1 MRVVPLT
8 YVTGHRN
15 PDTDSIAA
23 AIGYAEL
30 RSRQD
35 PDTTYLPVRLGE
47 LNAQTRWVL
56 ERAGAAEP
64 DLLPHIMLRVR
75 DVMQQDFY
83 AAGVDD
89 AVREVG
95 LTMAADKLD
104 VVPIVD
110 HDGKLVGVM
119 TERALARR
127 YIRESR
133 EASSLVDTPTRISAI
148 ASAVSG
154 EQVVGDD
161 HPVAGRVWVFAM
173 EVDFPESGIGE
184 GDVVVIGNR
193 EDAQL
198 RMIERGIALMLVSNG
213 ATPSD
218 AVLKLANEAGTAVVV
233 SPLDSYVCGR
243 MTTLAAP
250 CRALMDAEPLTVRG
264 NDLLEDVTDEI
275 KNVHYRAAV
284 AVDRRGH
291 PIGLVTRSDL
301 VNPTPRDV
309 ILVDHAEQGQSVP
322 GIEQAHIVEILDHH
336 HIGSIETRLPV
347 RATFDPVGS
356 TSTLVLER
364 FQQAGHEPT
373 VPTATVLLGAIL
385 SDTVILNSP
394 TTTDRDRAAVTFL
407 AGVLEVDALKFGR
420 EMFESGS
427 DAADASVES
436 LLARDSKEY
445 ETADGPMCIAQVETA
460 GKVLS
465 DRLGELREA
474 LQAQHDKNGHVL
486 SALMVTDILEKH
498 TSLLVAGDVA
508 AAERAFDAQADN
520 GVLEL
525 PGVMSRK
532 KQVAPPLLGAF

>member
-1 MRVVPLT
+1 MGAVPLT

-30 RSRQD
+30 RSRLD
-35 PDTTYLPVRLGE
+35 PDTTYLPVRLGD

-56 ERAGAAEP
+56 ERARAAEP

-154 EQVVGDD
+154 DQIVGEDT
-161 HPVAGRVWVFAM
+161 PVAGRVWVFAM
-173 EVDFPESGIGE
+173 ATDFPESGIGE

-193 EDAQL
+193 EDAQR
-198 RMIERGIALMLVSNG
+198 RMIERGVALMLVSNG

-218 AVLKLANEAGTAVVV
+218 EILKLANESGTAVVV

-250 CRALMDAEPLTVRG
+250 CSALMDAEPLTVRG
-264 NDLLEDVTDEI
+264 NDLLEDVTDDI
-275 KNVHYRAAV
+275 KNVHYRSAI

-291 PIGLVTRSDL
+291 PIGLVTRTDL

-364 FQQAGHEPT
+364 FLQASEEPT
-373 VPTATVLLGAIL
+373 LPTAAVLLGAIL

-394 TTTDRDRAAVTFL
+394 TTTDRDREAVDFL
-407 AGVLEVDALKFGR
+407 AHFLDVDAEAFGR

-427 DAADASVES
+427 DAADAPVEA
-436 LLARDSKEY
+436 LLGRDLKEY

-460 GKVLS
+460 GKILV
-465 DRLGELREA
+465 DRLGELRDA

-498 TSLLVAGDVA
+498 TSLLVAGDVS
-508 AAERAFDAQADN
+508 AAERAFDTPATD

-532 KQVAPPLLGAF
+532 KQVAPQLLGAF

>member
-1 MRVVPLT
+1 MGAVPHIH
-8 YVTGHRN
+8 VTGHRN

-30 RSRQD
+30 RAHLD
-35 PDTTYLPVRLGE
+35 PGNTYVPVRLGD
-47 LNAQTRWVL
+47 LNSQTRWVL

-64 DLLPHIMLRVR
+64 EFLPHVMLRVR

-89 AVREVG
+89 AVRDVG

-133 EASSLVDTPTRISAI
+133 EASTLVDAPTRVSAI
-148 ASAVSG
+148 AAAVSG
-154 EQVVGDD
+154 EHVVGDD
-161 HPVAGRVWVFAM
+161 VAVAGRVWVFAM
-173 EVDFPESGIGE
+173 ATDFPESGIGA
-184 GDVVVIGNR
+184 GDAVIIGNR
-193 EDAQL
+193 EDAQR
-198 RMIERGIALMLVSNG
+198 RMIERGVSLMLLSNG
-213 ATPSD
+213 VTPSD
-218 AVLKLANEAGTAVVV
+218 EILKYAREHGTAVVV

-250 CRALMDAEPLTVRG
+250 CSALMDAEPLTVRG
-264 NDLLEDVTDEI
+264 NDLLEDVTEEI

-291 PIGLVTRSDL
+291 PMGLVTRSDL
-301 VNPTPRDV
+301 VNPTPREV
-309 ILVDHAEQGQSVP
+309 LLVDHAEQGQSVI
-322 GIEQAHIVEILDHH
+322 GVEKAHIVEILDHH
-336 HIGSIETRLPV
+336 HIGSIETRVPV

-356 TSTLVLER
+356 TSTLVIER
-364 FQQAGHEPT
+364 FRQAQVEPT
-373 VPTATVLLGAIL
+373 LPTATVLLGAIL

-394 TTTDRDRAAVTFL
+394 TTTDRDREAVRFL
-407 AGVLEVDALKFGR
+407 AEFVGVEATRFGR

-436 LLARDSKEY
+436 LLGRDSKEY
-445 ETADGPMCIAQVETA
+445 ETAEGPLSIAQIETA
-460 GKVLS
+460 GTILV
-465 DRLGELREA
+465 DRLGELRQA
-474 LQAQHDKNGHVL
+474 LQAQHDRNGHVL
-486 SALMVTDILEKH
+486 SALMITDILEKH
-498 TSLLVAGDVA
+498 TQLLLAGDIA
-508 AAERAFDAQADN
+508 AAERAFGKDAKD
-520 GVLEL
+520 GIIDL

-532 KQVAPPLLGAF
+532 KQVAPLLLGAF

>member
-1 MRVVPLT
+1 MVGVPLT

-30 RSRQD
+30 RSRLD
-35 PDTTYLPVRLGE
+35 PDTTYLPVRLGD

-56 ERAGAAEP
+56 NQAGAAEP

-75 DVMQQDFY
+75 DVMAQDFY

-133 EASSLVDTPTRISAI
+133 EASSLVDTPTRIGAI

-161 HPVAGRVWVFAM
+161 HTVAGRVWVFAM
-173 EVDFPESGIGE
+173 EVDFPESGIGA

-193 EDAQL
+193 ADAQR
-198 RMIERGIALMLVSNG
+198 RMIERGVALMLVSNG

-218 AVLKLANEAGTAVVV
+218 EVLKLANDAGTAVVV

-250 CRALMDAEPLTVRG
+250 CRALMDAVPLTVRG
-264 NDLLEDVTDEI
+264 NDLLEDVTEEI

-291 PIGLVTRSDL
+291 PIGLVTRTDL

-356 TSTLVLER
+356 TSTLVIER
-364 FQQAGHEPT
+364 FAQASEEPT
-373 VPTATVLLGAIL
+373 RPTATVLLGAIL

-394 TTTDRDRAAVTFL
+394 TTTQRDRDAVRWLEKFL
-407 AGVLEVDALKFGR
+407 GLDAHAWGR

-427 DAADASVES
+427 DAADASVDS
-436 LLARDSKEY
+436 LLARDLKEY
-445 ETADGPMCIAQVETA
+445 ETAEGPMCIAQVETA
-460 GKVLS
+460 GKVLAG
-465 DRLGELREA
+465 RLGELREA

-498 TSLLVAGDVA
+498 TSLLVAGDVS
-508 AAERAFDAQADN
+508 AAERAFDRPAAD
-520 GVLEL
+520 GILEL

-532 KQVAPPLLGAF
+532 KQVAPQLLGAF

>member
-1 MRVVPLT
+1 MVAVPLT

-30 RSRQD
+30 RALQD
-35 PDTTYLPVRLGE
+35 PDTTYLPVRLGD

-56 ERAGAAEP
+56 DQAGAPEP

-148 ASAVSG
+148 AGAVSG
-154 EQVVGDD
+154 DQVVGDD

-198 RMIERGIALMLVSNG
+198 RMIERGVALMLVSNG

-218 AVLKLANEAGTAVVV
+218 AVLRAAHEAGTAVVV

-264 NDLLEDVTDEI
+264 NDLLEDVTEEI
-275 KNVHYRAAV
+275 KNVHYRAAI

-291 PIGLVTRSDL
+291 PIGLVTRTDL

-356 TSTLVLER
+356 TSTLVIER
-364 FQQAGHEPT
+364 FAQAGEEPT
-373 VPTATVLLGAIL
+373 KPTATVLLGAIL

-394 TTTDRDRAAVTFL
+394 TTTQRDRDAVRWLEKFL
-407 AGVLEVDALKFGR
+407 ELDAHAWGR

-427 DAADASVES
+427 DAADAPVEA
-436 LLARDSKEY
+436 LLGRDSKEY

-460 GKVLS
+460 GKILVN
-465 DRLGELREA
+465 RLGELREA
-474 LQAQHDKNGHVL
+474 LQVQHDKNGHVL

-498 TSLLVAGDVA
+498 TSLLVAGDVG
-508 AAERAFDAQADN
+508 AAERAFGRQADD

-532 KQVAPPLLGAF
+532 KQVAPQLLGAF

>member
-1 MRVVPLT
+1 MGEVPLIH
-8 YVTGHRN
+8 VTGHRN

-30 RSRQD
+30 RGRLD
-35 PDTTYLPVRLGE
+35 PDNSYVPVRLGD
-47 LNAQTRWVL
+47 LNSQTRWVL
-56 ERAGAAEP
+56 EQADAAEP
-64 DLLPHIMLRVR
+64 EFLPHVMLRVG
-75 DVMQQDFY
+75 DVMQRDFY

-95 LTMAADKLD
+95 LMMAQDRLD

-110 HDGKLVGVM
+110 HDGRLAGVM

-133 EASSLVDTPTRISAI
+133 EASTLVDTPTHISAI

-154 EQVVGDD
+154 EQVTGEDAS
-161 HPVAGRVWVFAM
+161 VAGRVWVFAM
-173 EVDFPESGIGE
+173 DANWAASGIRE
-184 GDVVVIGNR
+184 GDVVVVGNR
-193 EDAQL
+193 DDAQRL
-198 RMIERGIALMLVSNG
+198 AIDRGVALLLISNG
-213 ATPSD
+213 VAPGD
-218 AVLKLANEAGTAVVV
+218 EILKLARERGTAVVL

-250 CRALMDAEPLTVRG
+250 CSALMDAEPLTVRAG
-264 NDLLEDVTDEI
+264 DLLEDVTEEI

-284 AVDRRGH
+284 AVDRRGR
-291 PIGLVTRSDL
+291 PMGLVTRSDL
-301 VNPTPRDV
+301 VNPQPREV
-309 ILVDHAEQGQSVP
+309 LLVDHAEQAQSVP

-336 HIGSIETRLPV
+336 HIGSIETRVPV

-364 FQQAGHEPT
+364 FRQVAEEPT
-373 VPTATVLLGAIL
+373 RPTATVLLGAIL

-394 TTTDRDRAAVTFL
+394 TTTERDREAVTFL
-407 AGVLEVDALKFGR
+407 ERFLGVDAQDFGR
-420 EMFESGS
+420 EMFERGS

-436 LLARDSKEY
+436 LLHRDSKEY
-445 ETADGPMCIAQVETA
+445 ETADGPMSIAQVETA
-460 GKVLS
+460 GKILA
-465 DRLGELREA
+465 DRLDELREA
-474 LQAQHDKNGHVL
+474 LQAQHDRNGHVL

-498 TSLLVAGDVA
+498 TQLLVAGDVS
-508 AAERAFDAQADN
+508 AAERAF
-520 GVLEL
+520 GVAAKDGILDL

>member
-1 MRVVPLT
+1 MRGVPLIH
-8 YVTGHRN
+8 VTGHRN

-23 AIGYAEL
+23 AIGYSEL
-30 RSRQD
+30 RARLD
-35 PDTTYLPVRLGE
+35 PDNTYVPVRLGD
-47 LNAQTRWVL
+47 LNSQTRWVL
-56 ERAGAAEP
+56 ERAEAAEP
-64 DLLPHIMLRVR
+64 VFLPHVMLRVG
-75 DVMQQDFY
+75 DVMQEDFY

-95 LTMAADKLD
+95 LTMAQDRLD

-110 HDGKLVGVM
+110 HDGRLAGVM

-133 EASSLVDTPTRISAI
+133 EASTLVDTPTRISAI
-148 ASAVSG
+148 AAAVSG
-154 EQVVGDD
+154 EQVVGEDTT
-161 HPVAGRVWVFAM
+161 VAGRVWVFAM
-173 EVDFPESGIGE
+173 AADFPESGIAP
-184 GDVVVIGNR
+184 GDVVIIGNR
-193 EDAQL
+193 EDAQR
-198 RMIERGIALMLVSNG
+198 RMIERGAALMLISNG
-213 ATPSD
+213 VAPSD
-218 AVLKLANEAGTAVVV
+218 DILKLAREHGAAVVL

-250 CRALMDAEPLTVRG
+250 CSALMDAEPLTVRSS
-264 NDLLEDVTDEI
+264 DLLEDVTEDI

-301 VNPTPRDV
+301 VRPKPREV
-309 ILVDHAEQGQSVP
+309 LLVDHAEQAQSVP

-336 HIGSIETRLPV
+336 HIGSIETRVPV

-364 FQQAGHEPT
+364 FLQVGEQPT
-373 VPTATVLLGAIL
+373 RPTATVLLGAIL

-394 TTTDRDRAAVTFL
+394 TTTDRDRAAVTY
-407 AGVLEVDALKFGR
+407 LEDHLGLDAQEFGR

-427 DAADASVES
+427 DAADASVDA
-436 LLARDSKEY
+436 LLSRDSKEY
-445 ETADGPMCIAQVETA
+445 ETAEGPMCIAQVETA
-460 GKVLS
+460 GQILS

-498 TSLLVAGDVA
+498 TQLLVAGDVG
-508 AAERAFDAQADN
+508 AAERAFGAHAQD
-520 GVLEL
+520 GIIDL

>member
-1 MRVVPLT
+1 MKTVPNIA
-8 YVTGHRN
+8 VTGHRN

-30 RSRQD
+30 RGRQD
-35 PDTTYLPVRLGE
+35 PDNTYIPVRLGD
-47 LNAQTRWVL
+47 LNSQTRWVL
-56 ERAGAAEP
+56 QQARAAEP
-64 DLLPHIMLRVR
+64 MFLPHIMLRVR

-89 AVREVG
+89 PIREVG
-95 LTMAADKLD
+95 LTMAAEKLD

-133 EASSLVDTPTRISAI
+133 EASSLVDTPTRVSAI
-148 ASAVSG
+148 AAAVSG
-154 EQVVGDD
+154 AQVVGDD
-161 HPVAGRVWVFAM
+161 VTVAGRVWVFAM
-173 EVDFPESGIGE
+173 ATDFPESGIGA
-184 GDVVVIGNR
+184 GDVVILGNR

-198 RMIERGIALMLVSNG
+198 RMIERGVALIVVSNG
-213 ATPSD
+213 VAPSD
-218 AVLKLANEAGTAVVV
+218 DVLRAARDAGTAVVV
-233 SPLDSYVCGR
+233 SDLDSYVCGR
-243 MTTLAAP
+243 LTTLAAP
-250 CRALMDAEPLTVRG
+250 CSALMDTDPLTVRG
-264 NDLLEDVTDEI
+264 NDLLEDVTDMI
-275 KNVHYRAAV
+275 KDVSYRSAV
-284 AVDRRGH
+284 AVDRLGH
-291 PIGLVTRSDL
+291 PIGLVTRTDL

-309 ILVDHAEQGQSVP
+309 LLVDHAEQGQSVP
-322 GIEQAHIVEILDHH
+322 GIDRAHIVEILDHH
-336 HIGSIETRLPV
+336 HIGSIETRVPV

-356 TSTLVLER
+356 TSTLVIER
-364 FQQAGHEPT
+364 FLQAGEEPT
-373 VPTATVLLGAIL
+373 RPTATVLLGAIL

-394 TTTDRDRAAVTFL
+394 TTTDRDHAAVRWLEQFL
-407 AGVLEVDALKFGR
+407 DLDAADWGR

-427 DAADASVES
+427 DASDASAES
-436 LLARDSKEY
+436 LLGRDSKEY
-445 ETADGPMCIAQVETA
+445 ETSEGPMCIAQVETA
-460 GKVLS
+460 GKVLA

-498 TSLLVAGDVA
+498 TQLLVAGDVST
-508 AAERAFDAQADN
+508 AEKAFGTSATDGILD
-520 GVLEL
+520 L

>member
-1 MRVVPLT
+1 VPLT

-30 RSRQD
+30 RARLD

-56 ERAGAAEP
+56 DRAQAAEP

-154 EQVVGDD
+154 EQVVGEDVT
-161 HPVAGRVWVFAM
+161 VAGRVWVFAM
-173 EVDFPESGIGE
+173 ATDFAESGISA

-193 EDAQL
+193 EDAQR
-198 RMIERGIALMLVSNG
+198 RMIERGVALMLVSNG
-213 ATPSD
+213 GTPSD
-218 AVLKLANEAGTAVVV
+218 EVLKLANDAGTAVVV

-264 NDLLEDVTDEI
+264 NDLLEDVTEEI
-275 KNVHYRAAV
+275 KNVHYRAAI

-291 PIGLVTRSDL
+291 PIGLVTRTDL

-364 FQQAGHEPT
+364 FAQYGEEPSA
-373 VPTATVLLGAIL
+373 PTATVLLGAIL

-394 TTTDRDRAAVTFL
+394 TTTDRDRDAVRW
-407 AGVLEVDALKFGR
+407 LEKHLDVDAEEFGR

-460 GKVLS
+460 GKVLA

-498 TSLLVAGDVA
+498 TSLLVAGDVG
-508 AAERAFDAQADN
+508 AAERAFATQATD

-532 KQVAPPLLGAF
+532 KQVAPQLLGAF

>member
-1 MRVVPLT
+1 MVRVPLT

-30 RSRQD
+30 RARLD
-35 PDTTYLPVRLGE
+35 PDTTYLPVRLGD

-56 ERAGAAEP
+56 DRAGAAEP

-133 EASSLVDTPTRISAI
+133 EASSLVDTPTRVSAI

-154 EQVVGDD
+154 EQIVGEDVA
-161 HPVAGRVWVFAM
+161 VAGRVWVFAM

-184 GDVVVIGNR
+184 GDVVVLGNR
-193 EDAQL
+193 EDAQR
-198 RMIERGIALMLVSNG
+198 RMIERGVALMLVSNG
-213 ATPSD
+213 STPSD
-218 AVLKLANEAGTAVVV
+218 EILKLANEAGTAVVV

-264 NDLLEDVTDEI
+264 NDLLEDVTDDI
-275 KNVHYRAAV
+275 KNVHYRSAI

-291 PIGLVTRSDL
+291 PIGLVTRTDL

-309 ILVDHAEQGQSVP
+309 ILVDHAEQGQSVT

-364 FQQAGHEPT
+364 FQQAREEPT
-373 VPTATVLLGAIL
+373 KPTATVLLGAIL

-394 TTTDRDRAAVTFL
+394 TTTERDRVAVRH
-407 AGVLEVDALKFGR
+407 LEELLGLDALKWGR

-427 DAADASVES
+427 DAADAPVEA
-436 LLARDSKEY
+436 LLGRDLKEY

-460 GKVLS
+460 GKVLV

-474 LQAQHDKNGHVL
+474 LQVQHDKNGHVL

-498 TSLLVAGDVA
+498 TSLLVAGDVS
-508 AAERAFDAQADN
+508 AAERAFGTQADE

-532 KQVAPPLLGAF
+532 KQVAPQLLGAF

>member
-1 MRVVPLT
+1 MQGVPNIA
-8 YVTGHRN
+8 VTGHRN

-23 AIGYAEL
+23 AIGYSEL
-30 RSRQD
+30 RGRQD
-35 PDTTYLPVRLGE
+35 PDNTYIPVRLGDV
-47 LNAQTRWVL
+47 NSQTRWVL
-56 ERAGAAEP
+56 DKAGAAEP
-64 DLLPHIMLRVR
+64 MFLPHIMWRVR

-89 AVREVG
+89 PIREVG
-95 LTMAADKLD
+95 LTMAAGKLD

-133 EASSLVDTPTRISAI
+133 EASSLVDTPTRVSAI
-148 ASAVSG
+148 AAAVSG
-154 EQVVGDD
+154 SQVVGDD
-161 HPVAGRVWVFAM
+161 VSVAGRVWVFAM
-173 EVDFPESGIGE
+173 ATDFPESGIGA
-184 GDVVVIGNR
+184 GDVVIVGNR

-198 RMIERGIALMLVSNG
+198 RLIERGVALVVVSNG
-213 ATPSD
+213 TTPSD
-218 AVLKLANEAGTAVVV
+218 DVLRAAREAGTAIVV
-233 SPLDSYVCGR
+233 SGLDSYVCGR

-250 CRALMDAEPLTVRG
+250 CSALMDTDPVTVRG
-264 NDLLEDVTDEI
+264 NDLLEDVTDAI
-275 KNVHYRAAV
+275 KDVSYRAAV
-284 AVDRRGH
+284 AVDRSLH
-291 PIGLVTRSDL
+291 PIGLVTRTDL

-309 ILVDHAEQGQSVP
+309 LLVDHAEQGQSVP

-336 HIGSIETRLPV
+336 HIGSIETRVPV

-356 TSTLVLER
+356 TSTLVIER
-364 FQQAGHEPT
+364 FLQAGEEPT
-373 VPTATVLLGAIL
+373 QPTATVLLGAIL

-394 TTTDRDRAAVTFL
+394 TTTDRDHAAVRW
-407 AGVLEVDALKFGR
+407 LEEFIGLDAAEWGR

-427 DAADASVES
+427 DAADASAES
-436 LLARDSKEY
+436 LLGRDSKEY
-445 ETADGPMCIAQVETA
+445 ETSEGPMCIAQVETA
-460 GKVLS
+460 GKVLA
-465 DRLGELREA
+465 DRLGELRDA

-498 TSLLVAGDVA
+498 TQLLVAGDVT
-508 AAERAFDAQADN
+508 AAERAFGTQAED
-520 GVLEL
+520 GILDL

>member
-1 MRVVPLT
+1 MGPVPLIH
-8 YVTGHRN
+8 VTGHRN

-30 RSRQD
+30 RGRLD
-35 PDTTYLPVRLGE
+35 PENTYVPVRLGD
-47 LNAQTRWVL
+47 LNSQTRWVL
-56 ERAGAAEP
+56 DAAGAAEP
-64 DLLPHIMLRVR
+64 DFLPHVMLRVR

-89 AVREVG
+89 AVRTVG
-95 LTMAADKLD
+95 LTMAQDKLD

-133 EASSLVDTPTRISAI
+133 EASTLVQTPTRVSAI

-154 EQVVGDD
+154 ELVSGDD
-161 HPVAGRVWVFAM
+161 VAIAGRVWVFAM
-173 EVDFPESGIGE
+173 AADFAESGIGE
-184 GDVVVIGNR
+184 GDAVVIGNR
-193 EDAQL
+193 EEAQH
-198 RMIERGIALMLVSNG
+198 RMIERGVALMLLSNG

-218 AVLKLANEAGTAVVV
+218 DVLKHANDAGTAIVV

-250 CRALMDAEPLTVRG
+250 CSALMDTEPLTVRG
-264 NDLLEDVTDEI
+264 NDLLEDVTEEI
-275 KNVHYRAAV
+275 KNVSYRAAV

-291 PIGLVTRSDL
+291 PIGMVTRTDL

-322 GIEQAHIVEILDHH
+322 GVEQAHIVEILDHH

-356 TSTLVLER
+356 TSTLVIER
-364 FQQAGHEPT
+364 FRQAGEEPT
-373 VPTATVLLGAIL
+373 RPTATVLLGAIL

-394 TTTDRDRAAVTFL
+394 TTTGRDRQAVDFL
-407 AGVLEVDALKFGR
+407 AGFVGLDAEEFGR

-460 GKVLS
+460 GKILVN
-465 DRLGELREA
+465 RLGELREA
-474 LQAQHDKNGHVL
+474 LQAQHDRNGHVL

-498 TSLLVAGDVA
+498 TSLLLAGDVA
-508 AAERAFDAQADN
+508 AAERAFGQQAEDN
-520 GVLEL
+520 VLEL

-532 KQVAPPLLGAF
+532 KQVAPQLLGAF

>member
-1 MRVVPLT
+1 MDGVPLIH
-8 YVTGHRN
+8 VTGHRN

-30 RSRQD
+30 RGRLD
-35 PDTTYLPVRLGE
+35 PDNTYMPVRLGD
-47 LNAQTRWVL
+47 LNSQTRWVL

-64 DLLPHIMLRVR
+64 DFLPHVMLRVG

-95 LTMAADKLD
+95 LTMAQDRLD

-110 HDGKLVGVM
+110 HDGRLAGVM

-133 EASSLVDTPTRISAI
+133 EASTLVDTPTRVSAI
-148 ASAVSG
+148 AAAASG
-154 EQVVGDD
+154 EQVVGEDTT
-161 HPVAGRVWVFAM
+161 VAGRVWVFAM
-173 EVDFPESGIGE
+173 AADFPESGIGP
-184 GDVVVIGNR
+184 GDVVIIGNR
-193 EDAQL
+193 EDAQR
-198 RMIERGIALMLVSNG
+198 RMIERGVALMLISNG
-213 ATPSD
+213 VAPSD
-218 AVLKLANEAGTAVVV
+218 DILRLAREQGTAVVL

-250 CRALMDAEPLTVRG
+250 CNALMDAEPLTVRAG
-264 NDLLEDVTDEI
+264 DLLEDVTEEI

-301 VNPTPRDV
+301 VNPEPREV
-309 ILVDHAEQGQSVP
+309 LLVDHAEQAQSVP

-336 HIGSIETRLPV
+336 HIGSIETRVPV

-364 FQQAGHEPT
+364 FRQAAEEPT
-373 VPTATVLLGAIL
+373 RPTATVLLGAIL

-394 TTTDRDRAAVTFL
+394 TTTDRDRAAVQYL
-407 AGVLEVDALKFGR
+407 QEHLGLDAEEFGR
-420 EMFESGS
+420 EMFERGS

-436 LLARDSKEY
+436 LLSRDSKEY
-445 ETADGPMCIAQVETA
+445 ETADGPMCIAQIETA
-460 GKVLS
+460 GQILS
-465 DRLGELREA
+465 GRLDELREA
-474 LQAQHDKNGHVL
+474 LQSQHDKNGHVL

-498 TSLLVAGDVA
+498 TQLLVAGDVG
-508 AAERAFDAQADN
+508 AAERAFDTQATD
-520 GVLEL
+520 GIIDL